1 MKNMTIEEIM
11 KDSRENDNY
20 FFAERTMRVWETKV
34 MDEAEENMFI
44 TRDKVGELPDGSS
57 KYNYY
62 LRVYNPEQH
71 RVWTVLIRDT
81 LEEVK
86 NEKADIL
93 AGNSPYC
100 EKVEDFKKRGKLE

>member
-1 MKNMTIEEIM
+1 MNIKEII
-11 KDSRENDNY
+11 KDSREHGDY
-20 FFAERTMRVWETKV
+20 FFTERTMEFWETEI

-44 TRDKVGELPDGSS
+44 TRDKVGEREDGSS

-71 RVWTVLIRDT
+71 RVWTVLIRET

-86 NEKADIL
+86 KEKAAIL
-93 AGNSPYC
+93 IGESDYC
-100 EKVEDFKKRGKLE
+100 QKVEDFKNRTNLKK